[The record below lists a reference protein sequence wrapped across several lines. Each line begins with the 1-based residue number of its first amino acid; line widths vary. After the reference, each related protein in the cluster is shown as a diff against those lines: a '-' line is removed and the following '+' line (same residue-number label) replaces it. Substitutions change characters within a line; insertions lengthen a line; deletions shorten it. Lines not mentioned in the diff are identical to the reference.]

1 MKKNIE
7 VELRGPLTEEEYN
20 KLKSFLIKKANNK
33 SHKNRILIDYS
44 SCLKGAKIRDRN
56 IDIRARITNGT
67 PEMIIKVG
75 KWKGSDI
82 RKEIS
87 VLLQKGQF
95 SNLISAYAALGY
107 RKGIL
112 CIRNILSYNYNNIEF
127 ALVEVPE
134 HSYFFEAEILL
145 SSEERART
153 AKKKIKETCT
163 NLGLRLFSD
172 TGWFNYIEKLNKEA
186 NTIFD
191 IDKDG
196 EDYFMK
202 KYNI

>member
-7 VELRGPLTEEEYN
+7 VEFRGPLTELEYK
-20 KLKSFLIKKANNK
+20 KLNTFFKKNAK
-33 SHKNRILIDYS
+33 KKTYKHRILIDYS
-44 SCLKGAKIRDRN
+44 TCLKDAKIKNRN

-75 KWKGSDI
+75 KWKASDN

-95 SNLISAYAALGY
+95 SNLVSAYAALGY
-107 RKGIL
+107 RKGVL
-112 CIRNILSYNYNNIEF
+112 CIRNILVYNYNNIEF
-127 ALVEVPE
+127 ALVEVPG

-145 SSEERART
+145 SSEERLET
-153 AKKKIKETCT
+153 ANKKIKETCN
-163 NLGLRLFSD
+163 NLGLKLFSD
-172 TGWFNYIEKLNKEA
+172 ADWFNYIEKLNKEA
-186 NTIFD
+186 NRIFD

-196 EDYFMK
+196 EDYFTK
-202 KYNI
+202 NHNI